1 MVGTF
6 VRKKRLDT
14 GSVVDVQLS
23 QPLDLDL
30 YEPVCSRAFSTQR
43 RGERTVSGELSDLD
57 LLDEVGGV
65 GFDGAVVVLVDVLLH
80 HAGVW
85 FALLSFMNEVSCGSV
100 RTPCLSNLC

>member
-1 MVGTF
+1 M
-6 VRKKRLDT
+6 DT

-30 YEPVCSRAFSTQR
+30 YEPVCSCAFSTQYLNVGR
-43 RGERTVSGELSDLD
+43 EDGEWGLLSDLD

-65 GFDGAVVVLVDVLLH
+65 GFDVAVVVLVDVLLH
-80 HAGVW
+80 HASVW
-85 FALLSFMNEVSCGSV
+85 FVWLSFVNEVSCGSV